1 MQFLFPLHNP
11 SRAPLRLWAF
21 WCLALVT
28 LPRLLAQTTPSP
40 IPLRVYLDF
49 FNPPENTTYLRTAV
63 RFVDFTAKPA
73 DADVRVQYTRFSPGN
88 GSYLYTLYF
97 FGEGRFKDQ
106 NDTAICMIPPL
117 LTSQAREDQLVQTF
131 KEGLL
136 PYLLRTEWA
145 ERLQFDVDET
155 RLERPFG
162 SDWHR
167 STWLLSSNGTYTNN
181 KTWQNDDRANDVSNG
196 QWTLFNRAA
205 WFHIER
211 KWRANGNFT
220 WQYSRNKRT
229 GANPSV
235 TPVYTESQVFSG
247 SLGFV
252 HQLKGRLSAGLGLNG
267 FTDRQLSGVNNR
279 NLTPSIG
286 LEYNLFSYDD
296 FFRRYFLVNYFF
308 SKNINN
314 AGSNNFSNRAMHV
327 LGAQFGWRGKRIF
340 TESSLSGG
348 LRFNPEYWNL
358 WHLSANIRVGFE
370 VRRNLFLTPT
380 FIWAADNS
388 RSLGEVVPGQNGV
401 YTNRSRFQYISARLG
416 VVYLFGSGYRNILNP
431 ALPNLNIPRPAFF

>member
-1 MQFLFPLHNP
+1 MW
-11 SRAPLRLWAF
+11 APF
-21 WCLALVT
+21 WCFTLMAFSHLA
-28 LPRLLAQTTPSP
+28 AQTAPSP
-40 IPLRVYLDF
+40 TPLRVYLDF

-73 DADVRVQYTRFSPGN
+73 DADVRVQYTRFSVDN

-97 FGEGRFKDQ
+97 YGEGRFEGQ
-106 NDTAICMIPPL
+106 NDTALCVLPPL

-136 PYLLRTEWA
+136 PYLLRTDWA
-145 ERLQFDVDET
+145 ERLQFDVDEK

-181 KTWQNDDRANDVSNG
+181 TAWQDDARTNEIINR
-196 QWTLFNRAA
+196 QWQLFNRAA

-211 KWRANGNFT
+211 KWRASSSFT
-220 WQYSRNKRT
+220 WLYNRHKRT
-229 GANPSV
+229 GNGPAA
-235 TPVYTESQVFSG
+235 TPVYSETQIFSG
-247 SLGFV
+247 SLDFV

-267 FTDRQLSGVNNR
+267 FMDRQLSGINNR

-296 FFRRYFLVNYFF
+296 FFRRYLLINYFF
-308 SKNINN
+308 SKNINDASGN
-314 AGSNNFSNRAMHV
+314 SFSNRALHT
-327 LGAQFGWRGKRIF
+327 LGAQFGWRGKHIF

-348 LRFNPEYWNL
+348 LRFNPNYWNL
-358 WHLSANIRVGFE
+358 WNLAANIRVGFE
-370 VRRNLFLTPT
+370 VRRNLFLTPALT
-380 FIWAADNS
+380 WAADNG

-401 YTNRSRFQYISARLG
+401 FTNRARFQYVSARLG

-431 ALPNLNIPRPAFF
+431 ALSNLNIPRPIFF